1 MDTFQ
6 RFLRRLPGPWGDVA
20 EPNPPQITLSMVSGT
35 PSLKVVLGLPFAKEQ
50 GLQCIY
56 DWTNRPGLEDA
67 RISDAVRQRAV
78 E

>member
-1 MDTFQ
+1 MDALQ
-6 RFLRRLPGPWGDVA
+6 RFLRRLPGPWGNVA
-20 EPNPPQITLSMVSGT
+20 EPHPPRTALSMVSGT
-35 PSLKVVLGLPFAKEQ
+35 PSLKVGLDLPFAKEQ

-56 DWTNRPGLEDA
+56 DWANGPELEDA

>member
-1 MDTFQ
+1 MYTLP
-6 RFLRRLPGPWGDVA
+6 RLLRQLPGPWGNVA
-20 EPNPPQITLSMVSGT
+20 EPDPPRTTLSMVSGT
-35 PSLKVVLGLPFAKEQ
+35 PLLKIGLDLPFAKEQ

-56 DWTNRPGLEDA
+56 DWAELEDA